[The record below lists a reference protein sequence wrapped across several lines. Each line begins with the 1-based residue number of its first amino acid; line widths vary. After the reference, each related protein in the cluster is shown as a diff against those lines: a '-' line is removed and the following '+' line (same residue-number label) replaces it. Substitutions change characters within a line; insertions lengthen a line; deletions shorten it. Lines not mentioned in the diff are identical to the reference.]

1 MMRELPAVRRARRAG
16 AAALLLAGAARGEGL
31 YLDFE
36 TAGQYTGNV
45 RVLMTTGS
53 AAQTDPVAGEPDN
66 DFVNVSGGALVVAL
80 DPTPGDGTATRR
92 VVSPPCSVA
101 ADVAF
106 GGTNNSFGVHFI
118 NPTNPAQA
126 YLALFNVDASG
137 GGDLIRFSADANPQS
152 GAAGALV
159 QAANAES
166 GIASG
171 GAFRRIE
178 AGYAT
183 NALGEPVLSLWAG
196 TLRGTV
202 TLTGVTAFASAELSL
217 RFSAGAGAGVSFDNL
232 AAGPVPSVWTPVPEA
247 SGSRLVRRLGAG
259 EPQKLVV
266 YGTSLTAGGA
276 WVGQLRDWL
285 TNTWSGALTLVNS
298 GMSGKNSKDG
308 VENLEAKVLAHR
320 PDTVLIEFGM
330 NDAFTQYADPAYNIS
345 LAQARSNLVE
355 MIDRIR
361 TNRPDTEIILQTMNP
376 AWDSAGG
383 SGTSFTAR
391 PGLTECYRMYREVA
405 SERGLLLIDHEPA
418 WKGLQLADPARFE
431 GFVADGVHPGP
442 DGYAAI
448 ALPLLK
454 QRLIGEVRRHDTNR
468 PGPVLLET
476 DVCVYGGTSAGVA
489 AALEASRLGLRCVL
503 LTPTPRLG
511 GLSSGGLGWTDL
523 GDSSTIGGIAREFYR
538 RIYLH
543 YLDTNAWT
551 HETRAAYIARSSID
565 PNDAR
570 KLMYTFEP
578 RVAAGVFADFAAES
592 AATVVPGRLD
602 RGAGGVTKDGATIR
616 EIRTDD
622 GLTIVRAA
630 QFIDATYEG
639 DLMAAAGVSFALGR
653 EANAQYGETLNG
665 IQTARA
671 TANQLPAGID
681 PYAIAGNPASGLLP
695 GVEADAG
702 GADGA
707 ADARLQAYCYRL
719 CLTDVASNRAAI
731 PQPTGYRE
739 ADFELLFR
747 AIEAGQSN
755 NFFKLSPMPNR
766 KTDSNNSGGIS
777 MDFIGGNHSLTG
789 GWNYAEADDATRSA
803 VDAAHRYWQEG
814 LIWTLQNH
822 ARVPAA
828 IRDAWDSW
836 GYPLDEYTD
845 HGLRSPQLYIR
856 EARRMVNDHVIAQ
869 ADVNQEPGRIAPDPI
884 GMGGYSMDSHNV
896 QRHAGPGTV
905 RNEGDVQVSPARGAY
920 GISHRA
926 IAPRETEADN
936 LLVPVCLAASHI
948 AFGSIRMEPV
958 FMILGQSAAA
968 AAAQAIAGGIPVQQV
983 DYGRLRARLLAAG
996 QVLSKTAPVGPDVV
1010 VDNADA
1016 EGVETAGT
1024 WTASGATSG
1033 FWGSNYLHDGNSN
1046 KGACAVTFIPVL
1058 PADGAYDVFLRWTA
1072 HSNRATN
1079 APVDVIHAAGT
1090 NTVMVNQTTNG
1101 GVWVLL
1107 LRTNFN
1113 AGSAGRVVVRNA
1125 GTTGYVIADAV
1136 LLSTGAAA
1144 VSLLADV
1151 PVAGEAGPDPGRFL
1165 VMREGDTNAA
1175 LVVHLETGGTAT
1187 AGTDCETLPSS
1198 VTIPAG
1204 AFAAPVAVIP
1214 RADATVE
1221 GDETVVLTLAP
1232 DAGYSAGAWTSATV
1246 TIRDRPLDGWKHSRF
1261 TAGELADPNIGGDGA
1276 DPDGDGRPN
1285 ALEFALDTDP
1295 RTDDG
1300 PASDPAGR
1308 LDRTAAAPMIY
1319 LEYDK
1324 GPAGL
1329 RYDVEWSADLGA
1341 TSWST
1346 SGVSAEVYL
1355 PDSGRHAR
1363 GVMLPP
1369 DDRVRLLR
1377 LSIRQVPP

>member
-1 MMRELPAVRRARRAG
+1 MMREFQAIRQARRAG
-16 AAALLLAGAARGEGL
+16 VAALLLAGAARGEGL

-36 TAGQYTGNV
+36 TAGQYAANV
-45 RVLMTTGS
+45 RVLMATGT
-53 AAQTDPVAGEPDN
+53 AAQTDPAAGEPDN

-80 DPTPGDGTATRR
+80 DPTPGDGIATRR

-106 GGTNNSFGVHFI
+106 GGANNSFGVHFI

-137 GGDLIRFSADANPQS
+137 GSDLIRVSADANPQT
-152 GAAGALV
+152 GAAGALI
-159 QAANAES
+159 QAASAES

-171 GAFRRIE
+171 GGFRRIE
-178 AGYAT
+178 VGYAT

-196 TLRGTV
+196 TLRDTV
-202 TLTGVTAFASAELSL
+202 TLTGVTALASAELSL
-217 RFSAGAGAGVSFDNL
+217 RFSTGAGTGVAFDNL
-232 AAGPVPSVWTPVPEA
+232 AAGPVPSVWTPAPEA

-259 EPQKLVV
+259 EPQTLVV

-285 TNTWSGALTLVNS
+285 TNTWGGALTLINS

-308 VENLEAKVLAHR
+308 VENLDAKVLAHR

-330 NDAFTQYADPAYNIS
+330 NDAFTQYADPAYNLT

-383 SGTSFTAR
+383 SGTSSTAR
-391 PGLTECYRMYREVA
+391 PGLTECYAMNREVA

-418 WKGLQLADPARFE
+418 WKSLQLSDPARFE
-431 GFVADGVHPGP
+431 GFVADGTHPSAA
-442 DGYAAI
+442 GYDAV

-454 QRLIGEVRRHDTNR
+454 RRLIGEVRRHDTNP
-468 PGPVLLET
+468 PGPVLIEA

-489 AALEASRLGLRCVL
+489 AALEASRLGRSCVL
-503 LTPTPRLG
+503 VTPTPRLG

-523 GDSSTIGGIAREFYR
+523 GDASTIGGIAREFYR
-538 RIYLH
+538 RVYLH

-551 HETRAAYIARSSID
+551 RETRAAYIARSSID

-578 RVAAGVFADFAAES
+578 RVAAAIFDALAAES

-602 RGAGGVTKDGATIR
+602 RGPGGVTKDGATIR

-639 DLMAAAGVSFALGR
+639 DLMAAAGVAYTVGR
-653 EANAQYGETLNG
+653 EANAQYGETING

-681 PYAIAGNPASGLLP
+681 PHVVAGNPASGLLP
-695 GVEADAG
+695 GVGADAG
-702 GADGA
+702 GTDGA

-731 PQPTGYRE
+731 AQPAGYRE
-739 ADFELLFR
+739 EDFELLFR
-747 AIEAGQSN
+747 AIEAGQSG

-789 GWNYAEADDATRSA
+789 GWNYAEAGYAERAA
-803 VDAAHRYWQEG
+803 VDAAHRDWQEG
-814 LIWTLQNH
+814 FIWTLQNH

-828 IRDAWDSW
+828 IRSAWNAW

-845 HGLRSPQLYIR
+845 NGLRSPQLYVR
-856 EARRMVNDHVIAQ
+856 EARRMVNDHVITQ
-869 ADVNQEPGRIAPDPI
+869 AEVNQDPGHVAADPV
-884 GMGGYSMDSHNV
+884 GMGGYTMDSHNV

-920 GISHRA
+920 GISYGA
-926 IAPRETEADN
+926 LAPRAAEADN
-936 LLVPVCLAASHI
+936 LLVPVCLASTHI

-968 AAAQAIAGGIPVQQV
+968 AAAQAIDGGIPVQEV
-983 DYGRLRARLLAAG
+983 DYARLRARLLASG
-996 QVLSKTAPVGPDVV
+996 QILSKTAPVGPDVV

-1016 EGVETAGT
+1016 EGVETTGA
-1024 WTASGATSG
+1024 WTASSATSG
-1033 FWGSNYLHDGNSN
+1033 YWGSDYLHDGNSN
-1046 KGACAVTFIPVL
+1046 KGACAVTFTPVL
-1058 PADGAYDVFLRWTA
+1058 PADDTYDVHLRWTA
-1072 HSNRATN
+1072 HANRATN
-1079 APVDVIHAAGT
+1079 APVDIIHAAGT
-1090 NTVMVNQTTNG
+1090 NTVLVNQTANG
-1101 GVWVLL
+1101 GSWALL
-1107 LRTNFN
+1107 MRTNFS
-1113 AGSAGRVVVRNA
+1113 AGTAGRVIVRNA

-1136 LLSTGAAA
+1136 RFSTGSTA
-1144 VSLLADV
+1144 VSLLADD
-1151 PVAGEAGPDPGRFL
+1151 PVAGEAGPDPGRIL
-1165 VMREGDTNAA
+1165 VVRDGATNAA
-1175 LVVHLETGGTAT
+1175 MVVHLDGGGTAT
-1187 AGTDCETLPSS
+1187 AGTDYEPLPSS

-1204 AFAAPVAVIP
+1204 AFAAPVVIIP
-1214 RADATVE
+1214 RADAAVE
-1221 GDETVVLTLAP
+1221 GDETVVLSLVP

-1246 TIRDRPLDGWKHSRF
+1246 TIRDRPIDGWRHGRF
-1261 TAGELADPNIGGDGA
+1261 TAGELADPDISGDGA
-1276 DPDGDGRPN
+1276 DPDRDGRPN
-1285 ALEFALDTDP
+1285 ALEFALGTDP
-1295 RTDDG
+1295 RADDG
-1300 PASDPAGR
+1300 PASDPAGCV
-1308 LDRTAAAPMIY
+1308 DRAAGEPIIY

-1324 GPAGL
+1324 SAADL
-1329 RYDVEWSADLGA
+1329 RYDVEWSDALGMTA
-1341 TSWST
+1341 WST
-1346 SGVSAEVYL
+1346 SGVTAEVYR
-1355 PDSGRHAR
+1355 PDTGRHAR
-1363 GVMLPP
+1363 GVPMAPA
-1369 DDRVRLLR
+1369 DRARFLR
-1377 LSIRQVPP
+1377 LSVHGASP